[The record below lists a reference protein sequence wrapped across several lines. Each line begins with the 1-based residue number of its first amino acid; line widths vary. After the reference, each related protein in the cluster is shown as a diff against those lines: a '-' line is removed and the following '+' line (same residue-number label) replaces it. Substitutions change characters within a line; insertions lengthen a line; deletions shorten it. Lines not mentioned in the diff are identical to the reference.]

1 MSAGLLEKLMKTSS
15 VKGSSI
21 LSESKIFDN
30 KDFIDTGIPIIN
42 LAFSGKIDGGLTN
55 GITVVAA
62 PSKHFKSLLALY
74 CLKAFLN
81 KHKDGVAILY
91 DSEYGI
97 TPEYLAMYDIDPS
110 RVLHVPVDNIEQLK
124 FDCVKKL
131 ESIDGKKEKVFI
143 LIDSLGNMASKKE
156 VDDAENENSVA
167 DMTRAKA
174 IRSLFRII
182 TPHIAKKNIPLFVVN
197 ATYASM
203 DKYSPQAMGGGGGIV
218 YAANQIF
225 FISKAVNKNDEGVE
239 GFRFTLTAEKSRYVR
254 EKSKFP
260 FTVTFKDGINRWS
273 ALFDLAVSYGVIT
286 KPSMGWY
293 QIIDVETGEVLGPK
307 RRAKDIETD
316 DAFFEGL
323 IKDEKF
329 KAYAESKFKLGFAG
343 LENDEDENQVDQDP
357 EDMDDE
363 DSE

>member
-197 ATYASM
+197 ATYACM
-203 DKYSPQAMGGGGGIV
+203 DGATEIMTS
-218 YAANQIF
+218 N
-225 FISKAVNKNDEGVE
+225 
-239 GFRFTLTAEKSRYVR
+239 
-254 EKSKFP
+254 
-260 FTVTFKDGINRWS
+260 
-273 ALFDLAVSYGVIT
+273 
-286 KPSMGWY
+286 
-293 QIIDVETGEVLGPK
+293 GPK
-307 RRAKDIETD
+307 LISEVKKGDFVETD
-316 DAFFEGL
+316 DGFHEVTADWGPADLPGAGKKFVEIEFEDGT
-323 IKDEKF
+323 KVKCTDDHKF
-329 KAYAESKFKLGFAG
+329 LKNGEWFEARELKIG
-343 LENDEDENQVDQDP
+343 
-357 EDMDDE
+357 DDL
-363 DSE
+363 